1 MGKNRCRAAVALSLA
16 LLPALLPAWAAP
28 LQVRQFKGEVG
39 RGVEA
44 TLTIHAPLA
53 TVYGVLADPKPSAEF
68 LPYVVRVAI
77 EKDLAGEQLIRYRAR
92 HFGFFDTE
100 YWQGRRLE
108 PPNRIAFWQHK
119 GPFRR
124 VEGQWSLRAVVDG
137 TQTTYRVQVDPGW
150 PVPGPIQNLLL
161 KQGLPALADA
171 IRRRSESGGTW
182 QKPDYKPS

>member
-1 MGKNRCRAAVALSLA
+1 MGMNRCRAVVAVCLTLLSA
-16 LLPALLPAWAAP
+16 IPPAWASP
-28 LQVRQFKGEVG
+28 LRVRQFKGEIG

-53 TVYGVLADPKPSAEF
+53 TVYGVLADPKPSAEY

-77 EKDLAGEQLIRYRAR
+77 EKDLAGEQLIHYRAR
-92 HFGFFDTE
+92 HFGLFDTE

-137 TQTTYRVQVDPGW
+137 TQATYRVQVDPGW